1 MDWDPCSSHSIFPA
15 GIWVEN
21 KEFWAWKKPIPGIS
35 GWLQRYFF
43 WEHPCLESCPFPGF
57 FFPSLGL
64 KTCLGWAGLD
74 LTFPPWNLMGKPGFG
89 VVPAAPSRAGIPE
102 LLDFI
107 PDPNPGWKSRKRV
120 RIRPG
125 ILSLESLWGPGSA
138 SGMIRE

>member
-1 MDWDPCSSHSIFPA
+1 MGWDPCSSHSIFPT
-15 GIWVEN
+15 GIWVE
-21 KEFWAWKKPIPGIS
+21 KQGILGLEKAHPGNLGMAAAPLFLGTSLLGILS
-35 GWLQRYFF
+35 FSRDFL
-43 WEHPCLESCPFPGF
+43 S
-57 FFPSLGL
+57 SLGL

-74 LTFPPWNLMGKPGFG
+74 PAFPPWNLTGKPGFG
-89 VVPAAPSRAGIPE
+89 VVPAAPSGAGIPE